1 MEENKKLR
9 IGIIGMGR
17 ISWAHTGGLSGC
29 PDAVITAVCDINPD
43 ALNSAGDRLNIP
55 AERRFT
61 DYHDL
66 IACPEVDAVEICT
79 PNYLH
84 VPMATDV
91 IRAGKP
97 VNIEKPLG
105 ATYEGVPETARSI
118 QREPAAEH
126 DVFLLP
132 LHAGGQIRERAARR
146 ETARKYRFGRRRIPS
161 SPARSFEGR
170 RLEWR
175 IGQEEGGH
183 RSYRRPR
190 RSPDQT

>member
-97 VNIEKPLG
+97 VNIE
-105 ATYEGVPETARSI
+105 
-118 QREPAAEH
+118 
-126 DVFLLP
+126 
-132 LHAGGQIRERAARR
+132 
-146 ETARKYRFGRRRIPS
+146 
-161 SPARSFEGR
+161 
-170 RLEWR
+170 
-175 IGQEEGGH
+175 
-183 RSYRRPR
+183 
-190 RSPDQT
+190 

>member
-43 ALNSAGDRLNIP
+43 ALNSAGDRRNIP
-55 AERRFT
+55 PERRFT

-84 VPMATDV
+84 VPMATDG

-105 ATYEGVPETARSI
+105 ATSEGIPE
-118 QREPAAEH
+118 
-126 DVFLLP
+126 LLEAYKENP
-132 LHAGGQIRERAARR
+132 QPNMMCFS
-146 ETARKYRFGRRRIPS
+146 YRFM
-161 SPARSFEGR
+161 PAVRYAKKLLDEKKLGKIVSVDVE
-170 RLEWR
+170 
-175 IGQEEGGH
+175 
-183 RSYRRPR
+183 
-190 RSPDQT
+190 